1 MTQSMKLLVIGGVAA
16 GASCAARAR
25 RLSESAQITV
35 LERGPDVSFAN
46 CGLPY
51 HIGGEIQDRSVLAVQ
66 TPASLKAL
74 LNLDVRT
81 RCEAVRIDRLNK
93 RVEVKN
99 LTSGAMEWITYDK
112 LMLSPGASP
121 IRPNI
126 PGIDDS
132 RIYTLRSLEDMDR
145 IVEATDKGMRAVAI
159 GAGFIGL
166 EMAEQLNDKGLS
178 VELVEL
184 QDQVLPQL
192 DKKMSMLLES
202 ELKHNEVGVTLGDG
216 IERFVSTEDAVECHL
231 KSGKVL
237 KADFVVLSMGVVPE
251 TMIARD
257 AGLSLGARGHIV
269 VNNFQQTSDP
279 DIYAAGDAVETE
291 ELVFG
296 GHTVLPMGGPANR
309 QGRIAAD
316 HMLRPDIAKAYPG
329 SLGTAIVRVFSV
341 AAGVTGWT
349 EKRMREA
356 GHPCA
361 SVIVNDHQHA
371 TYYPGA
377 KPLTL
382 KIVWDPQ
389 TGRVVGAQAT
399 GCKGVDK
406 RLDVLAACIQNEATI
421 DDLCHLELAYAPPF
435 GSAKD
440 IINLAGFAATNL
452 HDGLVIQTD
461 DLSFSGV
468 QIVDVRPKPVADAFP
483 LAGSI
488 NIPFPTLRNN
498 LDKLDRR
505 HPVITVCAFGKMS
518 YFAAR
523 ILAQNGFQVQSYS
536 GGIKGNLDPRSP
548 AKLPT
553 A

>member
-1 MTQSMKLLVIGGVAA
+1 MTQPIKLLVIGGVAA

-126 PGIDDS
+126 PGVDDS

-145 IVEATDKGMRAVAI
+145 IIEATDQGMRAVAI

-216 IERFVSTEDAVECHL
+216 IERFVSTEDALECHL

-237 KADFVVLSMGVVPE
+237 KADFVVLSMGVVPD

-296 GHTVLPMGGPANR
+296 GRTVLPMGGPANR

-452 HDGLVIQTD
+452 RDGLVIQTD

-488 NIPFPTLRNN
+488 NIPFPTLRSN

>member
-296 GHTVLPMGGPANR
+296 GRTVLPMGGPANR

>member
-1 MTQSMKLLVIGGVAA
+1 MTQPIKLLVIGGVAA

-184 QDQVLPQL
+184 QNQVLPQL

-237 KADFVVLSMGVVPE
+237 KADFVVLSMGVVPD

-279 DIYAAGDAVETE
+279 NIYAAGDAVETE

-296 GHTVLPMGGPANR
+296 GRTVLPMGGPANR

-452 HDGLVIQTD
+452 RDGLVIQTD

-488 NIPFPTLRNN
+488 NIPFPTLRSN

>member
-1 MTQSMKLLVIGGVAA
+1 MSQAMKLLVIGGVAA

-25 RLSESAQITV
+25 RLCETAEITV

-51 HIGGEIQDRSVLAVQ
+51 HVGGEIPTRDVLAVQ
-66 TPASLKAL
+66 TPTTLKGL

-81 RCEAVRIDRLNK
+81 RCEAVRIDRAGK

-99 LTSGAMEWITYDK
+99 LVDGSSEWLSYDK

-121 IRPNI
+121 IRPPI
-126 PGIDDS
+126 PGIDDQ
-132 RIYTLRSLEDMDR
+132 RIFTLRSLEDMDR
-145 IVEATDKGMRAVAI
+145 VIAATEAGMRAVAI

-166 EMAEQLNDKGLS
+166 EMAEQLHHKGLS

-184 QDQVLPQL
+184 QKQVLPQL
-192 DKKMSMLLES
+192 DKKMTMLLES
-202 ELKHNEVGVTLGDG
+202 ELRHHEIGVTLGDG
-216 IERFVSTEDAVECHL
+216 IECFVPTPDALECHL

-237 KADFVVLSMGVVPE
+237 KADFVVLSMGVKPD
-251 TMIARD
+251 TQIARD
-257 AGLSLGARGHIV
+257 AGLTLGPRGHV
-269 VNNFQQTSDP
+269 VVDHFQRTSDP

-291 ELVFG
+291 ELVYG
-296 GHTVLPMGGPANR
+296 ERMALPMGGPANR
-309 QGRIAAD
+309 QGRVAAD
-316 HMLRPDIAKAYPG
+316 HMLRSGTAQPYPG
-329 SLGTAIVRVFSV
+329 SLGTAIVRVFDV
-341 AAGVTGWT
+341 AAGLTGWT
-349 EKRMREA
+349 EKRMRDA
-356 GHPCA
+356 NKPCA

-371 TYYPGA
+371 TYFPGA

-382 KIVWDPQ
+382 KLVWDPRD
-389 TGRVVGAQAT
+389 GRVVGAQAT
-399 GCKGVDK
+399 GGEGVDK
-406 RLDVLAACIQNEATI
+406 RLDVIAACIQGKATI

-440 IINLAGFAATNL
+440 IINLAGFAATNMR
-452 HDGLVIQTD
+452 DGLFEQAGELPFGD
-461 DLSFSGV
+461 A

-483 LAGSI
+483 LTGSI
-488 NIPFPTLRNN
+488 NIPFPTLRAN
-498 LDKLDRR
+498 LDKLDRSK
-505 HPVITVCAFGKMS
+505 PVITVCAFGKMS

-523 ILAQNGFQVQSYS
+523 VLAQNGFQVKSFS
-536 GGIKGNLDPRSP
+536 GGIKGNIDPRSP

>member
-1 MTQSMKLLVIGGVAA
+1 MTQPIKLLVIGGVAA

-25 RLSESAQITV
+25 RLCETAEITV
-35 LERGPDVSFAN
+35 VERGPDVSFAN

-51 HIGGEIQDRSVLAVQ
+51 HIGGEIPTRDVLAVQ

-81 RCEAVRIDRLNK
+81 CCQAQRIDRAAK
-93 RVEVKN
+93 RVEVVN
-99 LTSGAMEWITYDK
+99 LLTGVTDWVSYDK
-112 LMLSPGASP
+112 LMLSPGASA

-126 PGIDDS
+126 PGIEDE
-132 RIYTLRSLEDMDR
+132 RIHTLRSLKDMDR
-145 IVEATDKGMRAVAI
+145 IIKATNAGMRAVAI

-166 EMAEQLNDKGLS
+166 EMAEQLHHKGLS

-184 QDQVLPQL
+184 QNQVLPQL
-192 DKKMSMLLES
+192 DKKMTLLLES
-202 ELKHNEVGVTLGDG
+202 ELKHNDIGVTLGDG
-216 IERFVSTEDAVECHL
+216 IEKFVPTGDALECHL

-237 KADFVVLSMGVVPE
+237 KADFVVLSMGVVPD
-251 TMIARD
+251 TLLARE
-257 AGLSLGARGHIV
+257 AGLTLGPRGHIV

-296 GHTVLPMGGPANR
+296 GRTALPMAGPANR
-309 QGRIAAD
+309 QGRVSAD
-316 HMLRPDIAKAYPG
+316 HMMRPDTAQPYPG
-329 SLGTAIVRVFSV
+329 SLGTAIVRVFGV

-349 EKRMREA
+349 EKRMQEA
-356 GHPCA
+356 KHPFA

-371 TYYPGA
+371 TYFPGA

-382 KIVWDPQ
+382 KIVWEPR

-399 GCKGVDK
+399 GSEGVDK
-406 RLDVLAACIQNEATI
+406 RLDVLATCIKSKATI
-421 DDLCHLELAYAPPF
+421 DDLCHLELAYAPPYS
-435 GSAKD
+435 SAKD

-452 HDGLVIQTD
+452 RDGLVTQAEELPTD
-461 DLSFSGV
+461 GA
-468 QIVDVRPKPVADAFP
+468 QIVDVRAKPIADAFP
-483 LAGSI
+483 LTGTI
-488 NIPFPTLRNN
+488 NIPFPTLRSN
-498 LDKLDRR
+498 LDRLDKGR
-505 HPVITVCAFGKMS
+505 PVITVCTFGKMS

-523 ILAQNGFQVQSYS
+523 VLSQNGFQVTSFS

>member
-1 MTQSMKLLVIGGVAA
+1 MTQPIKLLVIGGVAA

-184 QDQVLPQL
+184 QNQVLPQL

-237 KADFVVLSMGVVPE
+237 KADFVVLSMGVVPD

-279 DIYAAGDAVETE
+279 NIYAAGDAVETE

-296 GHTVLPMGGPANR
+296 GRTVLPMGGPANR

-488 NIPFPTLRNN
+488 NIPFPTLRSN

>member
-1 MTQSMKLLVIGGVAA
+1 MKLVVIGGVAA

-25 RLSESAQITV
+25 RLCETAEITV

-51 HIGGEIQDRSVLAVQ
+51 HVGGEIPTRDVLAVQ
-66 TPASLKAL
+66 TPATLKGL

-81 RCEAVRIDRLNK
+81 RCEAVRIDRAGK

-99 LTSGAMEWITYDK
+99 LVDGSSAWLAYDK

-121 IRPNI
+121 IRPPI
-126 PGIDDS
+126 PGIDDA
-132 RIYTLRSLEDMDR
+132 RIFTLRSLEDMDR
-145 IVEATDKGMRAVAI
+145 ITAATEAGMRAVAI

-166 EMAEQLNDKGLS
+166 EMAEQLQRKGLS

-184 QDQVLPQL
+184 QQQVLPQL
-192 DKKMSMLLES
+192 DAKMTMLLES
-202 ELKHNEVGVTLGDG
+202 ELRHHEIGVTLGDG
-216 IERFVSTEDAVECHL
+216 IERFVPTPDALECHL

-237 KADFVVLSMGVVPE
+237 KADFVVLSMGVRPD
-251 TMIARD
+251 TQIARD
-257 AGLSLGARGHIV
+257 AGLTLGPRGHIV
-269 VNNFQQTSDP
+269 VDGFQRTSDP

-296 GHTVLPMGGPANR
+296 ERTALPMGGPANR
-309 QGRIAAD
+309 QGRVAAD
-316 HMLRPDIAKAYPG
+316 HMLRPEAARQYPG
-329 SLGTAIVRVFSV
+329 SLGTAIVRVFDV

-349 EKRMREA
+349 EKRLRDA
-356 GHPCA
+356 GRPCA

-371 TYYPGA
+371 TYFPGA

-382 KIVWDPQ
+382 KLVWDPRD
-389 TGRVVGAQAT
+389 GRVVGAQAT
-399 GCKGVDK
+399 GGEGVDK
-406 RLDVLAACIQNEATI
+406 RLDVIAACIRGKATI

-440 IINLAGFAATNL
+440 IINLAGFAATNMR
-452 HDGLVIQTD
+452 DGLFEQAE
-461 DLSFSGV
+461 DLPFGDA

-483 LAGSI
+483 LAGAI
-488 NIPFPTLRNN
+488 NIPFPTLRAN
-498 LDKLDRR
+498 LDKLDRSK
-505 HPVITVCAFGKMS
+505 PIVTVCAFGKMS

-523 ILAQNGFQVQSYS
+523 VLMQHGFQVRSFS
-536 GGIKGNLDPRSP
+536 GGIKGNIDPRSP
-548 AKLPT
+548 GKLPT

>member
-1 MTQSMKLLVIGGVAA
+1 MPQAMKLLVIGGVAA

-25 RLSESAQITV
+25 RLCETAEITV

-51 HIGGEIQDRSVLAVQ
+51 HVGGEIPTRDVLAVQ
-66 TPASLKAL
+66 TPATLKGL

-81 RCEAVRIDRLNK
+81 RCEAVAIDRAGK

-99 LTSGAMEWITYDK
+99 LADGSSAWLSYDK

-121 IRPNI
+121 IRPPI
-126 PGIDDS
+126 PGIDDP
-132 RIYTLRSLEDMDR
+132 RVFTLRSLEDMDR
-145 IVEATDKGMRAVAI
+145 ITAATEAGMRAVAI

-166 EMAEQLNDKGLS
+166 EMAEQLQRKGLS

-184 QDQVLPQL
+184 QNQVLPQL
-192 DKKMSMLLES
+192 DAKMTMLLES
-202 ELKHNEVGVTLGDG
+202 ELRHHEIGLTLGDG
-216 IERFVSTEDAVECHL
+216 IECFVPTPDALECHL

-237 KADFVVLSMGVVPE
+237 KADFVVLSMGVKPD
-251 TMIARD
+251 TQIARD
-257 AGLSLGARGHIV
+257 AGLTLGPRGHIV
-269 VNNFQQTSDP
+269 VDHFQRTSDP

-296 GHTVLPMGGPANR
+296 DRITLPMGGPANR
-309 QGRIAAD
+309 QGRVAAD
-316 HMLRPDIAKAYPG
+316 HMLRPATAKPYPG
-329 SLGTAIVRVFSV
+329 SLGTAIVRVFDV

-349 EKRMREA
+349 EKRMRDA
-356 GHPCA
+356 NRPCA

-371 TYYPGA
+371 TYFPGA

-382 KIVWDPQ
+382 KLVWDPLD
-389 TGRVVGAQAT
+389 GRVVGAQVT
-399 GCKGVDK
+399 GSEGVDK
-406 RLDVLAACIQNEATI
+406 RLDVIAASIRGKATI

-440 IINLAGFAATNL
+440 IINIAGFAATNMR
-452 HDGLVIQTD
+452 DGLFEQAGE
-461 DLSFSGV
+461 LPFGNA

-483 LAGSI
+483 LTGAI
-488 NIPFPTLRNN
+488 NIPFPTLRAN
-498 LDKLDRR
+498 LDKLDRSR
-505 HPVITVCAFGKMS
+505 PVITVCAFGKMS

-523 ILAQNGFQVQSYS
+523 VLAQNGFDVKSYS
-536 GGIKGNLDPRSP
+536 GGIKGNIDPRSP